1 MGRLLTKAVICAV
14 AGVIGWLLTE
24 PMMPTD
30 SHSPAWAARERIMVL
45 LIVALIGLA
54 AGVFQGFQRGG
65 KTNILM
71 ASGLGLVFGS
81 IGGLFG
87 HSIGGAMAVGMFGP
101 NVFYGGFSPVA
112 VVARIVAFAPIGA
125 LLGAAIGGTQMSKRG
140 VVSGLLGGL
149 VGAVLAGATF
159 DLIGSALAPMLMTMR
174 GNNEVGLGSRA
185 ATALSLGLFVGLFTA
200 LADLATRQAWL
211 RLVLGRNEG
220 KEWPVD
226 AAQTNIGRDERA
238 HVPLFGDPN
247 VAPLQA
253 LIMRQGNQY
262 ILHDSGMSPMG
273 VGLNGHRLMQPTP
286 LSPGDTIMVGS
297 NQLQF
302 LMKAGAAA
310 KANEGRHAPV
320 MVGGAQQPFVHP
332 QQPTPQQPMGV
343 QTQAYVPP
351 GAQTQA
357 YQAPVQTQAYQA
369 PVQTQAYQA
378 PAQAAAV
385 LVATAGPLTGQRFP
399 IDQPVQVG
407 REGQAIPMGFD
418 TMASRR
424 HAGLTPVPGGLA
436 VQDLGSTNGTMVN
449 GQKVGSATMRPGD
462 TLQIGASTFRL
473 E

>member
-1 MGRLLTKAVICAV
+1 
-14 AGVIGWLLTE
+14 
-24 PMMPTD
+24 
-30 SHSPAWAARERIMVL
+30 
-45 LIVALIGLA
+45 
-54 AGVFQGFQRGG
+54 
-65 KTNILM
+65 
-71 ASGLGLVFGS
+71 
-81 IGGLFG
+81 
-87 HSIGGAMAVGMFGP
+87 
-101 NVFYGGFSPVA
+101 
-112 VVARIVAFAPIGA
+112 
-125 LLGAAIGGTQMSKRG
+125 
-140 VVSGLLGGL
+140 
-149 VGAVLAGATF
+149 
-159 DLIGSALAPMLMTMR
+159 
-174 GNNEVGLGSRA
+174 
-185 ATALSLGLFVGLFTA
+185 
-200 LADLATRQAWL
+200 
-211 RLVLGRNEG
+211 
-220 KEWPVD
+220 
-226 AAQTNIGRDERA
+226 
-238 HVPLFGDPN
+238 
-247 VAPLQA
+247 
-253 LIMRQGNQY
+253 
-262 ILHDSGMSPMG
+262 MSPMG